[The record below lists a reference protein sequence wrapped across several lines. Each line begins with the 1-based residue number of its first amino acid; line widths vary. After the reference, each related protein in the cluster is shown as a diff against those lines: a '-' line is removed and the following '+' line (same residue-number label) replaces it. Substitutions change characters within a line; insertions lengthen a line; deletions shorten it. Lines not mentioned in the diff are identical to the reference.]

1 MVDSATKRC
10 LVAIDAPGG
19 PLLFPMTLP
28 AAATIAVALAEARAR
43 LDDGRLDPPVDWQ
56 GAAVGLW
63 GRRCGRSAVPREGD
77 RIELYRE
84 LEADPRQR
92 RRQRVRAGRS

>member
-1 MVDSATKRC
+1 MTEPAVKRC
-10 LVAIDAPGG
+10 LVAVDAPQG
-19 PLLFPMTLP
+19 PLLIPLTLP
-28 AAATIAVALAEARAR
+28 AGATIAVALAEARAG

-63 GRRCGRSAVPREGD
+63 GIRCSRSAVPREGD
-77 RIELYRE
+77 RIEVYRE

-92 RRQRVRAGRS
+92 RRQRVRTSRA